1 MLSSNP
7 ITANVLFPAVK
18 SFMQSFVTFI
28 VQEVHKLIFT
38 DNNLIFNVTQI
49 WALEIPA

>member
-38 DNNLIFNVTQI
+38 DNLIFNVTQI
-49 WALEIPA
+49 WALEITT